1 MREIVSLLTRRLRA
15 TVDDYLLLA
24 IVGML
29 AAVLLLTAYAALV
42 YAAALAIAA
51 EAGPIVAALSI
62 AGGSVLIALLLWLG
76 LRLRRR
82 RLRRR
87 LRMQTHATASVASN
101 AALATMIPMM
111 VRASPVGSLV
121 AVGIVAYVLSRAGQ
135 GGRRS

>member
-1 MREIVSLLTRRLRA
+1 MREIVSLLTGRLRA

-24 IVGML
+24 VFGIL

-62 AGGSVLIALLLWLG
+62 AGGSTLIALLLWLG
-76 LRLRRR
+76 LHLRRR

-87 LRMQTHATASVASN
+87 LRMRTQATASVASN

-135 GGRRS
+135 GGRRN

>member
-1 MREIVSLLTRRLRA
+1 MREIVSLLTGRLRA

-24 IVGML
+24 VFGIL

-62 AGGSVLIALLLWLG
+62 AGGSTLIALLLWLG
-76 LRLRRR
+76 LHLRRR

-87 LRMQTHATASVASN
+87 LRMRTQATASVASN

-135 GGRRS
+135 GGHRN